1 MNKMNNFGNADGNLV
16 KISNGEIVS
25 RVINNVNAIAKDTH
39 VSKRWILSIL
49 RSKSASYIAQKWV
62 EGTLFDDEALF
73 AHINCVEMIQ
83 VRSIDCCVAEFRMCS
98 TLMRSKHRVPGL
110 IITRNGPAIL
120 SITNADRSIY
130 FTKINP
136 RTYLNTKKR
145 KYADKE
151 KYVYY
156 YQDGYIWIPDTHI
169 ELINID
175 AITLKKE
182 EALKLSACAEE
193 NKGLGCPNVWEDEF
207 VCPDKLREFV
217 VKETIQEVMLRVQVP
232 RDDNPDMNASISP
245 SR

>member
-1 MNKMNNFGNADGNLV
+1 MENNNLI

-25 RVINNVNAIAKDTH
+25 RVINGMNAIAKDTH
-39 VSKRWILSIL
+39 ISKRWILSIL
-49 RSKSASYIAQKWV
+49 RSKAASYIAQKWV

-83 VRSIDCCVAEFRMCS
+83 IHSIDCCVAEFRMCQ
-98 TLMRSKHRVPGL
+98 TLMRSKHRIPGL
-110 IITRNGPAIL
+110 IITRNGPTIL
-120 SITNADRSIY
+120 SVTNADRSIY

-136 RTYLNTKKR
+136 RTYINTKKR

-169 ELINID
+169 ELINVD

-193 NKGLGCPNVWEDEF
+193 DKSLGCPNVWEDEF
-207 VCPDKLREFV
+207 ICPDKLREYI
-217 VKETIQEVMLRVQVP
+217 VKETIQEVSLRMQIP
-232 RDDNPDMNASISP
+232 RDENPNLDSNIKSAGQ
-245 SR
+245 